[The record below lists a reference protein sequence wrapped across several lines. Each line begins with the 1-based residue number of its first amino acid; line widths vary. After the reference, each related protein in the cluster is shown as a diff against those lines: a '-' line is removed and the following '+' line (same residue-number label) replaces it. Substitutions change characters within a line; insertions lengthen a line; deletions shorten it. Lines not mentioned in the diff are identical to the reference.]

1 MQLYDSSFK
10 RKKMILICVENQYV
24 MIFIEKSQKKNIQKV
39 CRFKKNAYLCNRN
52 RERKQRKKNL
62 MVRQFSWLEY
72 MPVTHG
78 VTGSSP
84 VRTAKKSW
92 FILNQDFLFHIS
104 GKIKKTGTCRTWHIP
119 VNRVNAYSNTSPF
132 SVYNT
137 AVVLS
142 SASVRTTLQVFV
154 PSTSSTYAS
163 LMVNS
168 A

>member
-24 MIFIEKSQKKNIQKV
+24 MIFVEKSQKKNIQKV

-84 VRTAKKSW
+84 VRTAKKILVHFESGF
-92 FILNQDFLFHIS
+92 FISYKWKN
-104 GKIKKTGTCRTWHIP
+104 KKTGTCRTWHIP
-119 VNRVNAYSNTSPF
+119 VNCVNAYSNTSPF

-137 AVVLS
+137 AAVLS

>member
-10 RKKMILICVENQYV
+10 RKKMILIYIENQYI

-39 CRFKKNAYLCNRN
+39 CRFEKNAYLCNRN

-84 VRTAKKSW
+84 VRTAS
-92 FILNQDFLFHIS
+92 QES
-104 GKIKKTGTCRTWHIP
+104 KIRKEG
-119 VNRVNAYSNTSPF
+119 VS
-132 SVYNT
+132 
-137 AVVLS
+137 
-142 SASVRTTLQVFV
+142 
-154 PSTSSTYAS
+154 
-163 LMVNS
+163 
-168 A
+168 